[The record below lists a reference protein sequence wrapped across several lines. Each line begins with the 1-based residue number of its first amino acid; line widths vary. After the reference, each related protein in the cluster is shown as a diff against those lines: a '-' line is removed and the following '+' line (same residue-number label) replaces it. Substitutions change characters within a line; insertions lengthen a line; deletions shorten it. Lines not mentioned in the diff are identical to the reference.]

1 MNNMLPPDIKET
13 TAPIESSS
21 RIGYIDVAKAI
32 LIIMVMVGHVQNV
45 CEQLSIKD
53 RLCQNIDYFENF
65 WGPFFMPAF
74 FFITGYCS
82 SFAKRSRVF
91 IISNLKSLIIPAIL
105 LGIIAKW
112 ITLIGN
118 LDLDFK
124 QYVNIELKRILLY
137 GGAFWF
143 LPSLFLAK
151 IIYYYL
157 YNNFCQ
163 NKVFICILL
172 YFIGFVLY
180 YYQIGDNYW
189 YYKHSLMLTY
199 FIALGNVLKEIKIS
213 PSCLVIIS
221 LWGGYLLALCILLM
235 VGQESP
241 HIAHKVNLS
250 WQLII
255 PNFILS
261 SLGSVLIIFS
271 SKYIHKST
279 ILIWIGRHSL
289 IFYCLHISFF
299 FIYFKLLYF
308 LFQKNIIFS
317 LTGWVLGFIISLGSC
332 SVFVWIL
339 SKKYFKFVLGKF

>member
-1 MNNMLPPDIKET
+1 MLSPDIKGT
-13 TAPIESSS
+13 TVTKN
-21 RIGYIDVAKAI
+21 RLDYIDLAKAI
-32 LIIMVMVGHVQNV
+32 LILMVMVGHIQNV

-53 RLCQNIDYFENF
+53 RLCQDIDYLENF

-82 SFAKRSRVF
+82 SFGKRRETF

-105 LGIIAKW
+105 LGIIANW

-118 LDLDFK
+118 LDFDFK
-124 QYVNIELKRILLY
+124 QYMNIGLKRILLY

-157 YNNFCQ
+157 YNNFYQ
-163 NKVFICILL
+163 NKVLICILL
-172 YFIGFVLY
+172 FFIGFVLY

-199 FIALGNVLKEIKIS
+199 FIALGNYLKEIKIS
-213 PSCLVIIS
+213 PSFLIIAS
-221 LWGGYLLALCILLM
+221 FWGVYFLILCILIII
-235 VGQESP
+235 GWESP

-255 PNFILS
+255 PNIVLS
-261 SLGSVLIIFS
+261 SLGSVLLFFS

-279 ILIWIGRHSL
+279 ILIWIGKHSL
-289 IFYCLHISFF
+289 VFYCLHISFF
-299 FIYFKLLYF
+299 FIYFRLLSF

-317 LTGWVLGFIISLGSC
+317 LTGVGIGLVLSLCSC
-332 SVFVWIL
+332 SFFAWIL